1 MSKIFKCL
9 KLTWGISKSIF
20 SHPLEVSFLL
30 ALPFAV
36 LIPFYISAQA
46 ENPVLSHQLLGIY
59 TLMVLASGYNFGV
72 LRTKLENRRIAA
84 RSKAKRGE

>member
-9 KLTWGISKSIF
+9 KLTWGISKPIF

-36 LIPFYISAQA
+36 LIPFYLSDHA
-46 ENPVLSHQLLGIY
+46 ENPALSKLLLGVY

-72 LRTKLENRRIAA
+72 LQEKLATA
-84 RSKAKRGE
+84 KHKAKRGE